1 MKFIFN
7 LLMMFIVYNGY
18 SQNTEKSKRRNITT
32 FPNGDEAIT
41 IIENSDRNVI
51 RLTRTE
57 DYNRYEMLDLSN
69 HEAVH
74 RPSKKREIIVMDGA
88 GDKQRSYTIR
98 SANTE
103 AIDENE
109 EEGPD
114 GSGA

>member
-7 LLMMFIVYNGY
+7 LLMMFIVYNGF

-74 RPSKKREIIVMDGA
+74 RPSKKRGIIVMDGA
-88 GDKQRSYTIR
+88 DDKQGSYTIR
-98 SANTE
+98 SASTE

>member
-7 LLMMFIVYNGY
+7 LLMMFIVYNGF

-41 IIENSDRNVI
+41 IIENSDTNVI

-74 RPSKKREIIVMDGA
+74 RPSKKRGIIEMDGT
-88 GDKQRSYTIR
+88 GQNPGRYTVRSSNIQAR
-98 SANTE
+98 E
-103 AIDENE
+103 ENE
-109 EEGPD
+109 DEGPD
-114 GSGA
+114 SSGV